1 MGSVEQ
7 VSDIKIFS
15 NSPFRNAGNPSEL
28 LNQYFEIGWGETFS
42 DIDAFVVTKPKFSTR
57 SIKLRLKSRPDGAST
72 HQFTIHYKQA
82 NGESYSTTTQEIM
95 FK

>member
-1 MGSVEQ
+1 MERQFATFSNCLHCFSFVNSANACSCSEEFPGQLGSVEQ

-42 DIDAFVVTKPKFSTR
+42 DIDAFVLTKPKFATR
-57 SIKLRLKSRPDGAST
+57 SIKLR
-72 HQFTIHYKQA
+72 
-82 NGESYSTTTQEIM
+82 
-95 FK
+95 